1 MFCEPAGFPN
11 KGSSKNPETRRHKLG
26 MLKAVYKLTVLDSHG
41 KGEGQ
46 RGWEYF
52 CTQRVLLTFNSSD
65 CLESLSKHRVLKL
78 WHLGEK
84 AEWSRVQGHPGLHKD
99 LVLKK

>member
-1 MFCEPAGFPN
+1 MSCEPAGFPN

-26 MLKAVYKLTVLDSHG
+26 MLKAVYKLTVLDSYG

-52 CTQRVLLTFNSSD
+52 CT
-65 CLESLSKHRVLKL
+65 
-78 WHLGEK
+78 
-84 AEWSRVQGHPGLHKD
+84 
-99 LVLKK
+99 